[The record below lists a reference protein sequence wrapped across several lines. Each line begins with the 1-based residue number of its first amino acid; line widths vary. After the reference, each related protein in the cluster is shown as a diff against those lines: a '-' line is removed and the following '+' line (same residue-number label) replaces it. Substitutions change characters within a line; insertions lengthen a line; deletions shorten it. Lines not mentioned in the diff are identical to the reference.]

1 MSLNIEAT
9 NLLNASQTPIDA
21 CDQPAYALTKTIQ
34 WKYPHDF
41 RMGNYF
47 TLLGGLHIEQQNLV
61 VHGEL
66 INGSGLKEILE
77 TKELSIIGTSVV
89 VEVNDIK
96 RARYCLQ
103 VAT

>member
-41 RMGNYF
+41 GMGNYF
-47 TLLGGLHIEQQNLV
+47 TLLGR
-61 VHGEL
+61 
-66 INGSGLKEILE
+66 
-77 TKELSIIGTSVV
+77 TP
-89 VEVNDIK
+89 
-96 RARYCLQ
+96 Y
-103 VAT
+103 